1 MPSGLPPY
9 AQALLDPLAYP
20 ERPASVELQ
29 QTQMSFIF
37 LTGSHAYKTKKPV
50 NLGYLDYT
58 TLEKRGY
65 FCRQELELNRRLSP
79 GAYIGVLPVTQSPA
93 GIQLGGDGEVIEYAV
108 KMKQLP
114 RDRMMDVLLPQNLV
128 TPAML
133 ETVAALMADFHSRA
147 ATGPQIS
154 AFGSLEGIRTN
165 NDENFSQTEKYI
177 GSLITQR
184 SHSLIREYTGGFIY
198 GNADLFKRRVDQGR
212 IRDCHGDLHCAH
224 VCFASDIYIY
234 DCIEFND
241 RFRYCDTASEIAF
254 LAMDMDRYGRAD
266 LSASFVQSYIRA
278 GGDKEI
284 TALLDFYKCYRAC
297 VRGKVACFKYDDPL
311 LRDKDAI
318 AREAG
323 LYFDLAHK
331 YACRKPV
338 VIIVTGLIGTGK
350 TTAARKIGQG
360 LGYAVLSSDVI
371 RKELAGVPAG
381 EQHYDDFSSGLYSPA
396 FTEKTYAELFS
407 RAQGLLNKGQSVIMD
422 ASFKKRSDRAAALKL
437 AAGSGA
443 NFLAV
448 ECVADEATIKGRL
461 ERRKQAGSVSDGRW
475 EIFADIKKDFEKV
488 DEISGPGHIIF
499 DTTDQSVNI
508 IALLLQ
514 RIAGL

>member
-1 MPSGLPPY
+1 MPSELPAY
-9 AQALLDPLAYP
+9 VQALLNPTAYP
-20 ERPASVELQ
+20 EHPAAVELQ

-37 LTGSHAYKTKKPV
+37 LTGSYAYKTKKPV

-58 TLEKRGY
+58 TLEKREY

-79 GAYIGVLPVTQSPA
+79 GAYIGVLPIMQSPA
-93 GIQLGGDGEVIEYAV
+93 GIQLSGNGKIIEYAV

-114 RDRMMDVLLPQNLV
+114 RDRMMDVLLPQYRV

-133 ETVAALMADFHSRA
+133 DKVAALMADFHDRA
-147 ATGPQIS
+147 ATSPQIS

-177 GSLITQR
+177 GALVTQK
-184 SHSLIREYTGGFIY
+184 SHRLIREYSDSFISD
-198 GNADLFKRRVDQGR
+198 NAALFNRRVEQGR

-224 VCFASDIYIY
+224 VCFADDIYIY

-254 LAMDMDRYGRAD
+254 LAMDIDRYGRAD

-278 GGDKEI
+278 GGDTEI
-284 TALLDFYKCYRAC
+284 TTLLDFYKCYRAF

-311 LRDKDAI
+311 LKDKDAI
-318 AREAG
+318 VKEAG
-323 LYFDLAHK
+323 LYFNLAYK

-350 TTAARKIGQG
+350 TTAAGKIGQG
-360 LGYAVLSSDVI
+360 LGYTILSSDVI

-381 EQHYDDFSSGLYSPA
+381 ERHYDDFSSGIYSPE
-396 FTEKTYAELFS
+396 FTQKTYGELLKRT
-407 RAQGLLNKGQSVIMD
+407 RALLKNGQSVIID
-422 ASFKKRSDRAAALKL
+422 ASFKKRADRMAAQRL
-437 AAGSGA
+437 ADESGA
-443 NFLAV
+443 GFLAV
-448 ECVADEATIKGRL
+448 ECVADEDTIQRRL

-475 EIFADIKKDFEKV
+475 EIFADIKKDFDRV
-488 DEISGPGHIIF
+488 DEINDMGHIVI
-499 DTTDQSVNI
+499 DTTNPSGNI
-508 IALLLQ
+508 IELLLQ
-514 RIAGL
+514 RIAEL

>member
-1 MPSGLPPY
+1 MPPELPPY
-9 AQALLDPLAYP
+9 VKALLNPLTYP
-20 ERPASVELQ
+20 EQPAAVELR

-79 GAYIGVLPVTQSPA
+79 GAYIAVMPITQSPA
-93 GIQLGGDGEVIEYAV
+93 GIQLDGKGEIIEYTV

-114 RDRMMDVLLPQNLV
+114 GDRMMDVLLPQYRV

-133 ETVAALMADFHSRA
+133 EKVAALMSDFHSRA
-147 ATGPQIS
+147 ATDPRIS

-177 GSLITQR
+177 GTLITQK
-184 SHSLIREYTGGFIY
+184 SHRLIKEYTDSFISNN
-198 GNADLFKRRVDQGR
+198 GALFDRRVEQGR

-224 VCFASDIYIY
+224 VCFADDIYIY
-234 DCIEFND
+234 DCIEFNE

-266 LSASFVQSYIRA
+266 LSTAFVQSYIKA
-278 GGDKEI
+278 SGDKEMA
-284 TALLDFYKCYRAC
+284 TLLDFYKCYRAC

-311 LRDKDAI
+311 LKDKDAI
-318 AREAG
+318 AREAA
-323 LYFDLAHK
+323 LYFNLAHK
-331 YACRKPV
+331 YAYRKPM

-350 TTAARKIGQG
+350 TTAAGRIGQG
-360 LGYAVLSSDVI
+360 LGYTILSSDVI

-381 EQHYDDFSSGLYSPA
+381 ERHYDDFSSGIYSPE
-396 FTEKTYAELFS
+396 FTRKTYAELLKRT
-407 RAQGLLNKGQSVIMD
+407 RALLQNGQSVIMD
-422 ASFKKRSDRAAALKL
+422 ASFKKREDRMAARGL
-437 AAGSGA
+437 AIESNAG
-443 NFLAV
+443 FLAV
-448 ECVADEATIKGRL
+448 ECVADEGTIQRRL
-461 ERRKQAGSVSDGRW
+461 ERRKRAGSVSDGRW
-475 EIFADIKKDFEKV
+475 EIFADIKKDF
-488 DEISGPGHIIF
+488 DSLAEITDMEHIVFETTNPSG
-499 DTTDQSVNI
+499 NI

-514 RIAGL
+514 RIAEL